1 MMTIG
6 NLAARAG
13 CNTASVRYYEDIKL
27 LRKAD
32 RRGGGH
38 RTYGNEDVQRLIF
51 IRRCRD
57 FGFSIQQIRELI
69 DISDGAP
76 CSQALDVAQSRLVEL
91 RNKIVELQELEKGL
105 SRFAD
110 RCAQSCCGGS
120 SKDCSLFGD
129 LAS

>member
-6 NLAARAG
+6 NLATRAG
-13 CNTASVRYYEDIKL
+13 CRTASVRYYEDIKL
-27 LRKAD
+27 LPKAD
-32 RRGGGH
+32 RRESGH
-38 RTYGNEDVQRLIF
+38 RTYSNEDFQRLIF

-57 FGFSIQQIRELI
+57 FGFSIPQIRELI

-110 RCAQSCCGGS
+110 RCAQSCCGGYA
-120 SKDCSLFGD
+120 KDCSLFGD
-129 LAS
+129 LTS